1 MRAKKDRLLRVRQD
15 SQFAPD
21 PELECELPNDLVTEG
36 VKRRDR
42 DVALPER
49 REQVDALFHLRRGLF
64 GERHG
69 EDLLRSRATGCD
81 QMRHSARQHPRLAG
95 PGAGDDQHRAIAVD
109 DRVSLCVGEIGE
121 RIAGYLDRSHRARDE
136 LELIRTSLRHQ
147 VLVSSPPVAV
157 LMMLGSRAM
166 RLGLRAMLAYS
177 AGSVGAGA
185 FYAFNNFVF
194 PLLLSAMSAPD
205 LLIGLLSSTRS
216 IEGVVVQP
224 AIGAWSDR
232 LSTRL
237 GRRRPFLLAAIPLS
251 ALFLFLAPF
260 ANTLVQVAVAIF
272 LFSIFFNVAVDPSA
286 ALFPAIPPAD
296 QRGTLSGLSNGI
308 QLVSQVAFLI
318 VVSIAAAS
326 GEVPLWTFALCG
338 AILLASFAVTI
349 RFVHEPRQLA
359 ERAAHLPLRAY
370 LETLFRNGQ
379 ALRYLGTIFVY
390 QFGLSAVIPFLPL
403 FITKDLGQPN
413 EIAIALSAL
422 TLLVTAASAIAFGAA
437 ADRVGHRT
445 VLGIGWAILAVAA
458 LGRTVLRLLTEDIRV
473 VV

>member
-1 MRAKKDRLLRVRQD
+1 
-15 SQFAPD
+15 
-21 PELECELPNDLVTEG
+21 
-36 VKRRDR
+36 
-42 DVALPER
+42 
-49 REQVDALFHLRRGLF
+49 
-64 GERHG
+64 
-69 EDLLRSRATGCD
+69 
-81 QMRHSARQHPRLAG
+81 
-95 PGAGDDQHRAIAVD
+95 
-109 DRVSLCVGEIGE
+109 
-121 RIAGYLDRSHRARDE
+121 
-136 LELIRTSLRHQ
+136 
-147 VLVSSPPVAV
+147 
-157 LMMLGSRAM
+157 MMLGSRAM

-185 FYAFNNFVF
+185 FYAFNNFVI

-272 LFSIFFNVAVDPSA
+272 LFSIFFNVAVDPYA
-286 ALFPAIPPAD
+286 ALLPDITPAD

-458 LGRTVLRLLTEDIRV
+458 LGGTVIRFLPETIGVVVLAGIGNGAATVVKWPLLTLLIPAEETGIYAGLSAAADSVAIPLSVFVATELFLPTLGYRGVFAMLAINIVIALALFLAFVRVPRATAIRAPLAQ
-473 VV
+473 